1 MFKLGKKKSKSPTTP
16 LDVALVGCG
25 PAGMM
30 FLHALN
36 QRKKQGAENLPNV
49 TCYELHASAGGVW
62 KDVPEDDKER
72 TKEDN
77 KCIMYDDMWTNVP
90 KELMEFYDYTFDE
103 HFKKPT
109 PAFLPRKDVL
119 EYLIARHSVDGALED
134 VKFNHEVTDVTYD
147 EGTKKFNVTVENVL
161 SKEKSSE
168 KYDRVIYAGG
178 VQSEPEIPPDA
189 LEVLEGYEGKVIHSS
204 EAIENPQ
211 FEKLVKEK
219 NILMI
224 GDSSSAEDLTLRAIK
239 HGANKITIAARR
251 GLGDCAETGSWP
263 DRKAEVIY
271 AVPFK
276 LLKDKKSFKCQCVYW
291 SEKRQKW
298 RRDDEE
304 PVIKIKDVDI
314 VILCTGY
321 DTDLDY
327 FHDDIRVD
335 LDETWEI
342 SKGWKMSNNSLT
354 VTVGNISPNKK
365 LWVGHTLYPSLY
377 QNLFIP
383 NPNMIYLIEPPDTYA
398 PLIDLDVA
406 AWLVLSYLTGEVE
419 VPKEKDMRKF
429 NQKQMEAEM
438 QIPYMRVS
446 MDYEYFAEVDE
457 FDENHWSENAADE
470 RSILLERMDKDFK
483 AKRLAGDMKLAKY
496 PVSFGKSDKL
506 NAMGE
511 KYVDLCVAIERSRSF
526 LNKESKEAKW
536 KTFRDGDPE
545 SFVSLY
551 TDTKACALPARWL
564 DLEVVDENSPSKLD
578 NFK

>member
-1 MFKLGKKKSKSPTTP
+1 
-16 LDVALVGCG
+16 
-25 PAGMM
+25 
-30 FLHALN
+30 
-36 QRKKQGAENLPNV
+36 
-49 TCYELHASAGGVW
+49 
-62 KDVPEDDKER
+62 
-72 TKEDN
+72 
-77 KCIMYDDMWTNVP
+77 MWTNVP

-119 EYLIARHSVDGALED
+119 EYLIARHSVDGALDD
-134 VKFNHEVTDVTYD
+134 VKFNHEVTDVAYD
-147 EGTKKFNVTVENVL
+147 EETKKFNVTVENVL

-178 VQSEPEIPPDA
+178 VQSEPEIPPEP

-239 HGANKITIAARR
+239 HGANKVTIAARR

-263 DRKAEVIY
+263 DGKAEVMY

-304 PVIKIKDVDI
+304 PVIKVKDVDI

-342 SKGWKMSNNSLT
+342 SKGWKMGNNSLT
-354 VTVGNISPNKK
+354 ITIGNISPNKK

-377 QNLFIP
+377 HNLFIP

-419 VPKEKDMRKF
+419 VPKEKDMRKS
-429 NQKQMEAEM
+429 NQKQMESEM

-483 AKRLAGDMKLAKY
+483 AKRLAG
-496 PVSFGKSDKL
+496 
-506 NAMGE
+506 
-511 KYVDLCVAIERSRSF
+511 
-526 LNKESKEAKW
+526 
-536 KTFRDGDPE
+536 
-545 SFVSLY
+545 
-551 TDTKACALPARWL
+551 
-564 DLEVVDENSPSKLD
+564 
-578 NFK
+578 